1 MKKMSNLYDILK
13 GIADSIKSRKGIPEN
28 EYDNDEN
35 KIKPKDFYNEI
46 LLLSA
51 HTLAKNMVDDDG
63 SGLPALKK
71 LVISGAIPNGEILP
85 RAFEET
91 SIETVEFQEGVKIIG
106 TDAFR
111 SCDNLSEFNTGIV
124 ETINS
129 QAISYCD
136 KLKKFIVSKYTTS
149 ISSSCTFSSS
159 NLSIIEVN
167 EDNPVYDSRNNCNAI
182 MAKTDIYDSTG
193 KLSVAKDS
201 LVVGCSTTIIP
212 EGTIVLLG
220 SSFGGKKL
228 DTVNLPNSVKKINS
242 YAFQNCDSLKSI
254 NLNNVEYI
262 EAASFVNCTGLTS
275 VDLSNIKNIGTG
287 GFTGCKNIT
296 DVNTNNLSGWC
307 MASFGNYLATPVYW
321 SRSLKLNG
329 SLITELTIPD
339 EITKLGNY
347 AFGYCENITR
357 VKFPAN
363 ISSLGNYTFTGCI
376 SCLEYDFSSKTEGKI
391 PTIETTTFY
400 GTQPEGWKIKV
411 PQSRLEEWKSATNW
425 AALPEGVIIGI

>member
-1 MKKMSNLYDILK
+1 MSKITLYSVLK
-13 GIADSIKSRKGIPEN
+13 NIANSIKNRKGIPEDN
-28 EYDNDEN
+28 YDNDEN

-51 HTLAKNMVDDDG
+51 HTLAKNMVDDNG
-63 SGLPALKK
+63 SGLSVIKNLT
-71 LVISGAIPNGEILP
+71 ISGNIENGTILSN
-85 RAFEET
+85 AFKNT
-91 SIETVEFQEGVKIIG
+91 SIETVTFEKGVNTINSNVFNFCSNIQ
-106 TDAFR
+106 
-111 SCDNLSEFNTGIV
+111 EFNTGV
-124 ETINS
+124 VKTIYS
-129 QAISYCD
+129 QAISYCGN
-136 KLKKFIVSKYTTS
+136 LKKLTVSEYTTF
-149 ISSSCTFSSS
+149 ISSSATHSSS
-159 NLSIIEVN
+159 NLSTIEVDEN
-167 EDNPVYDSRNNCNAI
+167 NPVYDSRNNCNAV
-182 MAKTDIYDSTG
+182 MAKTDICNPTTG
-193 KLSVAKDS
+193 ELIDVKNSLILGCKTTVVPDGTVA
-201 LVVGCSTTIIP
+201 LAN
-212 EGTIVLLG
+212 
-220 SSFGGKKL
+220 SSFAGKRFESI
-228 DTVNLPNSVKKINS
+228 NLPESVKSINS
-242 YAFQNCDSLKSI
+242 YAFQNCNYLTSI
-254 NLNNVEYI
+254 NLEHVTNI
-262 EAASFVNCTGLTS
+262 EGTAFVGCKFTS
-275 VDLSNIKNIGTG
+275 VDLSSIKYIGTG
-287 GFTGCKNIT
+287 AFTSCTAIKE
-296 DVNTNNLSGWC
+296 VNTNNLSGWC